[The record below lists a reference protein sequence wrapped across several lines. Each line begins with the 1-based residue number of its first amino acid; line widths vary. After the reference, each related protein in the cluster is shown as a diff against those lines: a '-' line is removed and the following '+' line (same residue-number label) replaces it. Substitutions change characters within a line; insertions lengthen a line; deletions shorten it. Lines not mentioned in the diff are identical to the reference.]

1 MHFLVEHFRHK
12 LYISALESRDCPSL
26 QGTPKWKLAL
36 ALVAAII
43 LVFSATVHLQQYC
56 NKVLYTIYVYMKR
69 KRKFVNYKAWIGHLN
84 NCVFFFFLKDASRQC
99 LRWSSATCWLK
110 YPLQILTSR
119 SWLTVRKTQT
129 DTRQTDS
136 SIVAKTKHLINEGG
150 QSDIIWICMFVL
162 F

>member
-12 LYISALESRDCPSL
+12 LYISALESRDSPSL

-84 NCVFFFFLKDASRQC
+84 NCCCFFLFERRNPAMFKVKFCHLLAEISTANTYIQ
-99 LRWSSATCWLK
+99 K
-110 YPLQILTSR
+110 LTD
-119 SWLTVRKTQT
+119 RKENTDRHQT
-129 DTRQTDS
+129 DRQ
-136 SIVAKTKHLINEGG
+136 
-150 QSDIIWICMFVL
+150 
-162 F
+162 